1 MRNTLFVAVLLIAQ
15 LSWAA
20 VVTPADQIPEYY
32 ASLTGQADKAL
43 FDAVHTT
50 AKKGY
55 ATLTYKDL
63 WTAYGTTDLY
73 PTDTQHPDYEPSKAG
88 RIWDM
93 YSFCTFTYRTNQCGT
108 YKSEC
113 NCYNREHS
121 IPKSWFGGSEGKNTP
136 GTDLFHVVP
145 TDGYVNNVRGNYAFG
160 EVASASYT
168 HDGCKFGSNKSIS
181 IAHTMLGDNEVS
193 TSCGNNQRVF
203 EPADQYKGDF
213 ARGYLGALLRW
224 SGDYQAFTQ
233 EDGRKIFSGQYTV
246 SGHFGLTE
254 YGIAL
259 LLKWHRQDP
268 VSRKEID
275 RNNGIQSQ
283 QGNRNPFI
291 DYPYLA
297 EFIWGEKA
305 GETVYLNQLMA
316 STDPDFV
323 PGQSNGWRGGEP
335 IINPEQGMEETGVQQ
350 SAVKVQKMLING
362 QLFIQVGEYIYDV
375 TGKKIN

>member
-1 MRNTLFVAVLLIAQ
+1 MKRYFLHGSLLLLLIATGSG
-15 LSWAA
+15 LWA
-20 VVTPADQIPEYY
+20 QIPNGYY
-32 ASLTGQADKAL
+32 NNANGKTGDELKTAL
-43 FDAVHTT
+43 HEIITNHQTVSYAGLLNAFAYTDCDANG
-50 AKKGY
+50 K
-55 ATLTYKDL
+55 
-63 WTAYGTTDLY
+63 
-73 PTDTQHPDYEPSKAG
+73 
-88 RIWDM
+88 IWDI
-93 YSFCTFTYRTNQCGT
+93 YSNYHYELTDNGEEFTQEGQGW
-108 YKSEC
+108 
-113 NCYNREHS
+113 NREHTW
-121 IPKSWFGGSEGKNTP
+121 PQSWFNEQTTP
-136 GTDLFHVVP
+136 RSDLFHVYP

-160 EVASASYT
+160 EVSSASYT

-335 IINPEQGMEETGVQQ
+335 IIDPEQGMEETGVQQ
-350 SAVKVQKMLING
+350 SVVKVQKMLING